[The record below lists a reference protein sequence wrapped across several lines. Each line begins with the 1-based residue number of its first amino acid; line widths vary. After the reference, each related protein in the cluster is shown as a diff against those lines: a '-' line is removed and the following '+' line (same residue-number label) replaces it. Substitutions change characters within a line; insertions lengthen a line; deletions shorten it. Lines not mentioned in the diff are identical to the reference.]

1 MAVTTSSR
9 STLNIQFHT
18 QDGTTT
24 GGSYTWKLNFPLGG
38 TSSTLTLANVK
49 EAFGWDSS
57 NNDWDPN
64 SELFLGG
71 DCKTPI
77 FTKENYKIDGIDAAS
92 IVTTTTTKN
101 ELS

>member
-1 MAVTTSSR
+1 MAVITSSR

-24 GGSYTWKLNFPLGG
+24 GGAYTWKLNFPVGG
-38 TSSTLTLANVK
+38 VSSTLTLVQVK
-49 EAFGWDSS
+49 EAFGWEAQA
-57 NNDWDPN
+57 NDWDPN

-71 DCKTPI
+71 NCKTPI
-77 FTKENYKIDGIDAAS
+77 ITKEGYPIDGLDAAS
-92 IVTTTTTKN
+92 IVTTVTTKN